1 MKELNSVISDLEGQ
15 KSGLEDQLAEY
26 SAAIDEFE
34 AKIQA
39 EAAAAAAA
47 ANNNK
52 NNNSNSGSN
61 SSGSVISKPNSSGW
75 VWPCPGFYYI
85 SSYVGPR
92 WGRTHNGLDIAGS
105 NIYGQP
111 IVAARAGTVI
121 DAGWNSGGYG
131 NYVMINHGDGFIT
144 IYGHMSSVAS
154 YTGQS
159 VSAGQVIGYVGNT
172 GRSTGPHLHFEV
184 RLNGSVEDPLDFV
197 SR

>member
-52 NNNSNSGSN
+52 ITTAEAIPREASFPSPIQADG
-61 SSGSVISKPNSSGW
+61 VALPRILLHLVLCRP
-75 VWPCPGFYYI
+75 P
-85 SSYVGPR
+85 VG
-92 WGRTHNGLDIAGS
+92 GRTHNGLDIAGS

>member
-1 MKELNSVISDLEGQ
+1 M
-15 KSGLEDQLAEY
+15 
-26 SAAIDEFE
+26 
-34 AKIQA
+34 
-39 EAAAAAAA
+39 
-47 ANNNK
+47 
-52 NNNSNSGSN
+52 
-61 SSGSVISKPNSSGW
+61 
-75 VWPCPGFYYI
+75 WPCPGFYYI